1 MLKKLFI
8 LLLALPV
15 VVSAQKPDTLKS
27 DTLKHRITR
36 QITLSADYS
45 EEVSLPFDTAFSLFN
60 HYKRVEKVSEFNAWP
75 GNYGQPLYQL
85 NFFDRITDP
94 DKFVYKYY
102 YPYMHLPDNLVFM
115 DTQVPFTE
123 LSFLFAGPRDRAEQE
138 FRIRHSQNV
147 NRKLNFGLVF
157 DIVYSLGKYAYQ
169 RANDKDFSLY
179 SSYRGDKYKLYAQ
192 FGSNSAENLENGG
205 IVDPEQMKTYQTGD
219 IETNLGSLNN
229 AKTVMKNRNLLF
241 VQRFSVNKPIS
252 AQADSAIAD
261 SERKKFRM
269 SGTFS
274 HIFMFDRTRRDY
286 SDSYPGS
293 GFYDTTYISDLVTF
307 DTLSFRNLRN
317 TLRFDFSTDES
328 RKVSLGV
335 GFGIRNELLK
345 YSQLIP
351 TLTGTPP
358 DSVLSVWTESNNAL
372 VGRMFNNIGNKFR
385 WGATGELYITGR
397 RSGDF
402 ALDGVITKDFGFKK
416 GMARWEITGSMT
428 NTEPSVWMERYGS
441 NHFKWDNSFQKELRI
456 NAGTRFTYPE
466 RKASLRFNYAIIDNY
481 TYFGVKALPEQ
492 HTGGLSV
499 VSLMLKKELQAWKF
513 HLANEVLLQ
522 QSSNTDVVDLPLV
535 AVRSA
540 GFFEH
545 NFHFKITN
553 GYLRAQIGAEVFYNT
568 SYHAYSYMPSLGT
581 YYNTETEKT
590 GNYPYLTAFLN
601 VKIKRT
607 RIMLML
613 DHFNHGWTGYNY
625 FMVPSNPM
633 NTLYFRYGFAWTF
646 YD

>member
-1 MLKKLFI
+1 MLKKIFI
-8 LLLALPV
+8 LFLAFPAV
-15 VVSAQKPDTLKS
+15 ISAQKA

-45 EEVSLPFDTAFSLFN
+45 EEVSLPFDTTFSLFN
-60 HYKRVEKVSEFNAWP
+60 HYRRVEKVSEFNAWP

-94 DKFVYKYY
+94 DKFVYRYY
-102 YPYMHLPDNLVFM
+102 YPYMHLPDNPVFM
-115 DTQVPFTE
+115 NTQVPFTE
-123 LSFLFAGPRDRAEQE
+123 MSFIFAGPRDRAEQE
-138 FRIRHSQNV
+138 FKIRHSQNV
-147 NRKLNFGLVF
+147 NKSLNFGLVF
-157 DIVYSLGKYAYQ
+157 DVIYSLGQYAYQ
-169 RANDKDFSLY
+169 RAADRNFSLY
-179 SSYRGDKYKLYAQ
+179 SSYTGNKYRLYAQ
-192 FGSNSAENLENGG
+192 FGNNYTEALENGG
-205 IVDPEQMKTYQTGD
+205 IVNPEQMKSYQTKD
-219 IETNLGSLNN
+219 IEVNLGSLNN
-229 AKTVMKNRNLLF
+229 AKTIMKNRNFLV
-241 VQRFSVNKPIS
+241 VQKFTVNKPLS
-252 AQADSAIAD
+252 PEADSAIAEQD
-261 SERKKFRM
+261 RKKFRV

-274 HIFMFDRTRRDY
+274 HILTFDKTKKDY

-293 GFYDTTYISDLVTF
+293 GFYDTTYISKSLTF
-307 DTLSFRNLRN
+307 DSLAMRNLRN
-317 TLRFDFSTDES
+317 TVRFDFSTDES

-335 GFGIRNELLK
+335 GVGIRNELLK
-345 YSQLIP
+345 YSQIIP

-358 DSVLSVWTESNNAL
+358 DSVVTVWTESNNAL
-372 VGRMFNNIGNKFR
+372 VGRMYNNIGIKFR
-385 WGATGELYITGR
+385 WVATGELYITGR

-402 ALDGVITKDFGFKK
+402 ILDGVITKDFGFKK
-416 GMARWEITGSMT
+416 GLARWEITGSMT
-428 NTEPSVWMERYGS
+428 NIQPSVWFERYGS

-456 NAGTRFTYPE
+456 NAGTRFQYPE
-466 RKASLRFNYAIIDNY
+466 RKASVRFNYAIIDNY
-481 TYFGVKALPEQ
+481 TYFGTDALPEQ
-492 HTGGLSV
+492 HSGGLSV
-499 VSLMLKKELQAWKF
+499 VSLMLKKEFQAWKF

-545 NFHFKITN
+545 NFHFKLTN
-553 GYLRAQIGAEVFYNT
+553 GNLNTQLGVEVFYNT
-568 SYHAYSYMPSLGT
+568 SYKSYSYMPSTGI
-581 YYNTETEKT
+581 YYNTLSEKT

-607 RIMLML
+607 RILLQL

-633 NTLYFRYGFAWTF
+633 NTMYFRWGFAWTF